1 MKRSSPH
8 KPKAVDCREL
18 ISKSYLLVS
27 KLRIPIAMSDHTRSS
42 SDTHLMGECD
52 RSAGGHSTA
61 VPVQKVGLN
70 EQLQMILKLV

>member
-1 MKRSSPH
+1 
-8 KPKAVDCREL
+8 
-18 ISKSYLLVS
+18 
-27 KLRIPIAMSDHTRSS
+27 MSDHTRSS